1 MARPRQFTDDEILD
15 GARRCF
21 IEHGPGVST
30 NHHAQEIGVSQATLF
45 KRIGTKQQ
53 LMVAALASRPATSV
67 LGRLE
72 AGPTDAPLREQ
83 LLGLAR
89 DMATMYDRVLP
100 RVMTLWA
107 TGRNP
112 IDLWPDP
119 EQAPPVRARRALA
132 AFFAE
137 AQAHGRMGGGDPML
151 LAMVFIGGVK
161 EAAFQ
166 RHMLRDTSP
175 ATDSDPY
182 ASNLVDTFWH
192 GVQPLETP

>member
-30 NHHAQEIGVSQATLF
+30 NHIAQEIGVSQATLF
-45 KRIGTKQQ
+45 KRFGTKQQ
-53 LMVAALASRPATSV
+53 LMVAALASRPATPV

-72 AGPTDAPLREQ
+72 AGPTDAPLLEQ
-83 LLGLAR
+83 LHGLAR
-89 DMATMYDRVLP
+89 DMATMFDRVLP
-100 RVMTLWA
+100 CVMTLWA
-107 TGRNP
+107 AGRNP

-119 EQAPPVRARRALA
+119 EQAPPIRARRALA

-137 AQAHGRMGGGDPML
+137 AQAHGRMGGGDPTL
-151 LAMVFIGGVK
+151 LAMVFIGGMK